1 MRMIRLRLVLL
12 AGAALA
18 ASTVAAQE
26 TPASSP
32 ALNELR
38 ASPPPSAPAVV
49 VAPQD
54 APATGAEPIVIRTEE
69 IDRPPVPPP
78 PPPIPAI
85 WSPAPTDAEGRS
97 AYGLY
102 LSGRL
107 AGMRGDRETSAE
119 YLAASQELAPEQPTL
134 ANETFLAALLAGDLD
149 SVTRL
154 SAEARTLPLGEA
166 GRLATAV
173 DALRRGDGRA
183 ARADITG
190 QPFTPPF
197 NRAVGYLS
205 QAIAAQDGD
214 WDTALAEVAPDP
226 TEPTTALIQRQQR
239 AGLLELRRRHDDAQ
253 AEYETLMAMPQGRRL
268 YGINYGAFLERRG
281 RRDDA
286 RDAYLAALAGP
297 SPDPRALV
305 ELNRVNHRGRAPA
318 LPTIAQ
324 IGAEAMNFAALEASE
339 LGGQDLAVIY
349 LQLSLALR
357 PDDSVTLRLGQTL
370 ARAEHGQLAIETF
383 GRVGQTNPIQYA
395 AAQVGIAE
403 ILSGEERQDE
413 ALVVL
418 QRADAV
424 APDQPAVARRLA
436 AGLLD
441 LKRFDDA
448 LVVLNRPSINTEGQS
463 LDIRFLRGYALN
475 QLGRI
480 DEAEAELWT
489 ALQAAPDNPTIL
501 NQLGYMWVDTGRRVD
516 QGAEMLSRA
525 HAAEPENGNIQDS
538 LGWAQFKQGNYE
550 AAVETLEQAVA
561 KQPANAEIVDHLG
574 DAYWQVG
581 RRREAGWQWTR
592 VLTLDPDAERRAE
605 VERKIASGLEPSA
618 APTEQ
623 AATAGEP

>member
-1 MRMIRLRLVLL
+1 MRMTRLRLLLL
-12 AGAALA
+12 AGAALT
-18 ASTVAAQE
+18 ASGAAAQE
-26 TPASSP
+26 APAAPP
-32 ALNELR
+32 ALNELQ
-38 ASPPPSAPAVV
+38 ASPPPAAPAIVQEP
-49 VAPQD
+49 AD
-54 APATGAEPIVIRTEE
+54 ATPSVDPIVIPVEE

-85 WSPAPTDAEGRS
+85 WSPTPTDAQGRS

-102 LSGRL
+102 LAGRL

-119 YLAASQELAPEQPTL
+119 YLARSQALAPEQPTL

-154 SAEARTLPLGEA
+154 SAESRNLPLGEA

-183 ARADITG
+183 ARADTTG
-190 QPFTPPF
+190 QPFSPPF

-205 QAIAAQDGD
+205 QAIAAEAGD
-214 WDTALAEVAPDP
+214 WDAALAEVVPDP
-226 TEPTTALIQRQQR
+226 TDPTTALIQRNQR
-239 AGLLELRRRHDDAQ
+239 AGLLELRRRADDAQ
-253 AEYETLMAMPQGRRL
+253 AEYEALMAMPQGRRL
-268 YGINYGAFLERRG
+268 FGIHYGAFLERRG
-281 RRDDA
+281 RREEA
-286 RDAYLAALAGP
+286 TEAYLAALAGP
-297 SPDPRALV
+297 APDPRALI
-305 ELNRVNHRGRAPA
+305 ELKRLNHRGRAPA
-318 LPTIAQ
+318 TPTIAE
-324 IGAEAMNFAALEASE
+324 IGSEAMNFAALEASE
-339 LGGQDLAVIY
+339 LGGEDLAVIY

-357 PDDSVTLRLGQTL
+357 QDDSVTLRLGQTL
-370 ARAEHGQLAIETF
+370 ARADHDQLAMETF
-383 GRVGQTNPIQYA
+383 ERVGQQNPIQYA

-403 ILSGEERQDE
+403 ILSEDERKDE

-418 QRADAV
+418 QRADAI
-424 APDQPAVARRLA
+424 APEQPAVARRLA

-441 LKRFDDA
+441 LKRYDEA
-448 LVVLNRPSINTEGQS
+448 LAVLNRPSINVEGQS
-463 LDIRFLRGYALN
+463 LDVRFLRGYTLN

-489 ALQAAPDNPTIL
+489 ALQAAPDNPTLL

-516 QGAEMLSRA
+516 QGAEMLARA

-538 LGWAQFKQGNYE
+538 LGWAQYKQGNYE
-550 AAVETLEQAVA
+550 AAVATLEEAVA

-605 VERKIASGLEPSA
+605 VERKIASGLQ
-618 APTEQ
+618 PTPATTQQ
-623 AATAGEP
+623 ASTAGEP